1 MVTTVNSIGAAFQL
15 VYIILFITYTDKRKK
30 VVYSFRI
37 TQSCLCGGVLDSPL
51 CCSKMF
57 IHLCTP
63 RMFWAGEDVWAADG
77 RYCLILSHSCWELGN
92 KWLYHS
98 ADGCWVLELCCSHIY
113 VCFSIV
119 CNCKCLKRLFH
130 SRWMVGFLKLLISY
144 GLLIFFF
151 NYVYLAEFGDPDK
164 KCRIHAI
171 LSFSFNFPNER
182 FFSCL
187 WNFEQW
193 SLCLCKLPYLFHFTF
208 LKLLLCCTK
217 FALMFSNNMDALY
230 VMHVCM

>member
-63 RMFWAGEDVWAADG
+63 RMLWAGEDVWAADG

-119 CNCKCLKRLFH
+119 CNCKCLKWLFH
-130 SRWMVGFLKLLISY
+130 SRWMWVSLNCLFLMDCLFFSSIMSIWQNLVIQTRSVEFMPFYLSLSTFLMSASFLAY
-144 GLLIFFF
+144 GILNNDPFV
-151 NYVYLAEFGDPDK
+151 YVSFLTSFTL
-164 KCRIHAI
+164 HF
-171 LSFSFNFPNER
+171 LSFFCVAQNLHLCFPTI
-182 FFSCL
+182 
-187 WNFEQW
+187 W
-193 SLCLCKLPYLFHFTF
+193 
-208 LKLLLCCTK
+208 
-217 FALMFSNNMDALY
+217 
-230 VMHVCM
+230 MHYM